1 MLSSVFFAWRTA
13 LPAILLDSWTC
24 RPISLTDEVISSVAA
39 ATAWIFSVTV
49 FEADEA
55 EPDSDIVTSDVFV
68 KVVADV
74 ANSVEAAASE
84 PTNLPIIASN
94 SRVAVLM
101 RSARA
106 VLIFASALA
115 ASSDSFLEMSAD
127 LKIWSALAIR
137 PISVLSP

>member
-1 MLSSVFFAWRTA
+1 MLSSVFFAWLTA

-74 ANSVEAAASE
+74 ANSVEAAELATRSE
-84 PTNLPIIASN
+84 EHTSELQSHVNL
-94 SRVAVLM
+94 VC
-101 RSARA
+101 
-106 VLIFASALA
+106 
-115 ASSDSFLEMSAD
+115 
-127 LKIWSALAIR
+127 
-137 PISVLSP
+137 